1 MNISKTF
8 ASMATAVCLVLS
20 FTSCEK
26 GDDTTK
32 HPTSNNP
39 LYNYVLAG
47 EKNTTNADVKLYFA
61 EEAFV
66 GYNTVAVELFEP
78 GTQNVIENAIVSFL
92 PMMDMGTMK
101 HSTPFTNPAFD
112 VDMDAYMGSSTFI
125 MPGGTM
131 GSWTIAV
138 IIDHNGNID
147 TATFDIDVVE
157 KTEAKLISFVSAADS
172 TTKLFVA
179 LKEPSAPEIGLN
191 NFEVMIYKRETMM
204 SFPAVTDLT
213 IEIEPEMPTMGHGS
227 PNNENPVHVAE
238 GLYRGKV
245 NFTMSGFWK
254 VNMSISDNNG
264 KTVRDDT
271 YFDITFQ

>member
-1 MNISKTF
+1 MV
-8 ASMATAVCLVLS
+8 TAVCLVLS
-20 FTSCEK
+20 FTSCQK
-26 GDDTTK
+26 DDNTTK
-32 HPTSNNP
+32 QPISSNP
-39 LYNYVLAG
+39 LDSYALAG
-47 EKNTTNADVKLYFA
+47 IKNTTNADVKLYFS

-78 GTQNVIENAIVSFL
+78 GTQNVIENSTVSFL

-131 GSWTIAV
+131 GSWTFAV

-147 TATFDIDVVE
+147 TATFDIDVKE
-157 KTEAKLISFVSAADS
+157 KTEAKLISFVSTTDS
-172 TTKLFVA
+172 TTKFFVA

-191 NFEVMIYKRETMM
+191 NFEVMVYKKESMM
-204 SFPAVTDLT
+204 SFPPATDLN
-213 IEIEPEMPTMGHGS
+213 IEIDPEMPTMGHGS
-227 PNNENPVHVAE
+227 PNNENPVHVAD
-238 GLYRGKV
+238 GLYHGKV
-245 NFTMSGFWK
+245 NFTMSGYWK
-254 VNMSISDNNG
+254 VSMSITDNNG
-264 KTVRDDT
+264 KTVKDDA

>member
-1 MNISKTF
+1 
-8 ASMATAVCLVLS
+8 MATSLCLVLS

-26 GDDTTK
+26 DDDTTK
-32 HPTSNNP
+32 QPTSNNP
-39 LYNYVLAG
+39 LHSYVLAG
-47 EKNTTNADVKLYFA
+47 EKTTNNADVKLYFG
-61 EEAFV
+61 EHAFV
-66 GYNTVAVELFEP
+66 GYNTVAIELFEA
-78 GTQNVIENAIVSFL
+78 GTQNAIENATVSFL

-125 MPGGTM
+125 MPGGAM
-131 GSWTIAV
+131 GSWTFDV

-157 KTEAKLISFVSAADS
+157 KAEAKLISFVSAADS

-191 NFEVMIYKRETMM
+191 NFEVMVYKRETMM

-213 IEIEPEMPTMGHGS
+213 IKVEPEMPTMGHGS
-227 PNNENPVHVAE
+227 PNNENPVHVAD
-238 GLYRGKV
+238 GLYHGKV
-245 NFTMSGFWK
+245 NFTMSGYWK
-254 VNMSISDNNG
+254 VNMSITDNDGN
-264 KTVRDDT
+264 TVKDNA

>member
-1 MNISKTF
+1 MNISKKITSIAIILCF
-8 ASMATAVCLVLS
+8 ALS

-26 GDDTTK
+26 EGDTTNQ
-32 HPTSNNP
+32 PTRNP
-39 LYNYVLAG
+39 LQSYVLAG
-47 EKNTTNADVKLYFA
+47 EKNTTNADVKLYFG

-66 GYNTVAVELFEP
+66 GYNTVAVELFAP
-78 GTQNVIENAIVSFL
+78 GTQNLIENATVSFL
-92 PMMDMGTMK
+92 PMMDMGSMK
-101 HSTPFTNPAFD
+101 HSTPFTNPTFD

-131 GSWTIAV
+131 GNWTFAV
-138 IIDHNGNID
+138 IIGYNGSID
-147 TATFDIDVVE
+147 TATFDIDVAA
-157 KTEAKLISFVSAADS
+157 KTEAKLISFVSAVDS

-191 NFEVMIYKRETMM
+191 NFEVMVYKKESMM
-204 SFPAVTDLT
+204 SFPPATDLN
-213 IEIEPEMPTMGHGS
+213 IEIDPEMPTMGHGS
-227 PNNENPVHVAE
+227 PNNENPVHIAD

-254 VNMSISDNNG
+254 VNMSISDSSG
-264 KTVRDDT
+264 KTLKEDV

>member
-1 MNISKTF
+1 
-8 ASMATAVCLVLS
+8 MATAVCLVLS